1 MLVLRL
7 DPLTDEDIRRI
18 LAGRPGIDDAEA
30 FIRTSDEKG
39 ISELLRSPQCL
50 DMLATVVG
58 DGRSWPSNRLELFD
72 AACRKMVREHND
84 EHLAV
89 VQSFTGGLTEDAL
102 LDAAGR
108 LCAVQLLAGIAG
120 YALMSRQATD
130 DFPAADRC
138 HPFPRV
144 LATKL
149 FSARARECFSPV
161 HRHVAEFLGARHL
174 ARLVG
179 GQDLNHGKARRG
191 LPARRVV
198 SLMTGYD
205 DMVVTELRGLSAWFA
220 AQCWTV
226 RSDLIDRDPIGVG
239 LYGDVSQFSLDE
251 KRALLASL
259 ERQTSWLVP
268 AYRAAAAFR
277 ALATPEME
285 TAFREVLTGVGQTP
299 EHHLAFLRFVLSL
312 LAQATRFQNLSGLL
326 LGIVRDEMRPIDI
339 RTRALDAF
347 VYNHPDDQEKSST
360 LRALLADAATG
371 QVSDENG
378 ELLGIL
384 LTTLYPDHL
393 TPSDVWGHL
402 STLAN
407 PAFLGG
413 PRFRAWTSRLMDGS
427 SASVIAEHLDAMAA
441 RLDAQGTLRVSL
453 KSRELQ
459 YVPVCLLA
467 RGLEALGDR
476 IETTRLYD
484 WLRVWLITDPVR
496 LSAKDSLERIRHWM
510 GKHPKIQKA
519 LLVEGLTRG
528 TAFDDDRFRRCV
540 DEIDQIQWRFCGSS
554 RPADFDE
561 WCLAR
566 AETTTDPRAAKYFL
580 RHAMHSVRTPANDQE
595 LSLDVLKRRAQAHN
609 ILAGIYAEIQ
619 KDDRE
624 MDLTLRQHEQRQQHY
639 HAEEEREHQEKLDYI
654 RSHEASLR
662 GNRCPPALLHQL
674 AAAYFGFL
682 LDAQGDT
689 PRARLENLF
698 RGDKGLMDAA
708 LTGLRDAI
716 LRADLPDVD
725 EIIRLHDQ
733 RKEHHLALPALV
745 SLGERCRTAPD
756 ELGRLE
762 TDLVR
767 RALAFHYSTG
777 GLPESDS
784 AWYKKIVNSRPKLV
798 ADMLIR
804 SARAEIRTGREHVAG
819 LYELAYDHEHA
830 QVAAIASLP
839 LLRAFPI
846 RCAARQMTNLCYLL
860 WAALRRADS
869 TALLDL
875 IGRKL
880 SRTSMDVAQRGHWLA
895 AGLILSPP
903 TYLDPAETF
912 AASRERRIRHLFALF
927 THCPREMKRLEV
939 QVLRLVI
946 RLAGSTFRPWA
957 PRPGGGVV
965 RVTPEMSA
973 AEYVQWMIHSLA
985 ELPTSEASE
994 ALEALASDQTV
1005 SSWRAELIQA
1015 RDGQRVVRRN
1025 AEHRYF
1031 NIEQIC
1037 RTLNDESPV
1046 HVGDL
1051 AALVVDRLQEIADRI
1066 RNGNTDDWRQ
1076 YWNEDSH
1083 ARPVKPKP
1091 ENSCRN
1097 ALLSDLQQCLPD
1109 DVNADREGPYAN
1121 DKRADIRVACRDF
1134 NVPVEIKRNGHHDLW
1149 SALRDQLVARY
1160 ARDQGASGYGIYLV
1174 LWFGECDGCRT
1185 PLPPTGARPDDP
1197 DGLKAGL
1204 EATLAP
1210 DETRKIS
1217 ICVIDVSVREGKV
1230 LPTYLSRSPAKTR
1243 SPDEGRAASWTGIKE
1258 SQSAPEG

>member
-1 MLVLRL
+1 MNVEVLRTCTEVLEETGQGQAVRSGSLKAFREVPAYVLLGDPGSGKSTSFEAECEALGDEARCVTARDFLTFDPLPEWRSKILFIDGLDEVRAGSGDVRTPFDAIRQKLDYLESPRFRLSCRETDWLGTNDRSKLDRVAPGGRVLVLRL
-7 DPLTDEDIRRI
+7 DLLTDEDIKQI

-30 FIRTSDEKG
+30 FIGTAHEKG
-39 ISELLRSPQCL
+39 IGGLLRNPQCL
-50 DMLATVVG
+50 DMLVTVVG
-58 DGRSWPSNRLELFD
+58 DGKSWPLSRLELFH
-72 AACRKMVREHND
+72 AACRKMVCEHND
-84 EHLAV
+84 EHIAAE
-89 VQSFTGGLTEDAL
+89 QSFAGAPIASVGLTEDAL
-102 LDAAGR
+102 LDTAGR

-149 FSARARECFSPV
+149 FSARARGCFSPV

-179 GQDLNHGKARRG
+179 GRDLNHGNARRG
-191 LPARRVV
+191 LPAGRVV

-220 AQCWTV
+220 AQCRTV

-285 TAFREVLTGVGQTP
+285 TAFREVLTGVSQTP

-312 LAQATRFQNLSGLL
+312 LAQATPFPNLSGLL
-326 LGIVRDEMRPIDI
+326 LGIVRDETRPIDI

-347 VYNHPDDQEKSST
+347 VYNHPDDQEKRST
-360 LRALLADAATG
+360 LRALLADAAAG

-459 YVPVCLLA
+459 YMPVRLLA

-484 WLRVWLITDPVR
+484 WLRVGLITNHVR

-510 GKHPKIQKA
+510 GEHPKVQKA
-519 LLVEGLTRG
+519 LLVEGLTWS
-528 TAFDDDRFRRCV
+528 TEFDDDRFRRCV
-540 DEIDQIQWRFCGSS
+540 DEIDQIQGCFYGSS

-566 AETTTDPRAAKYFL
+566 AETTTDPRVAKYFL
-580 RHAMHSVRTPANDQE
+580 RHAMHTVRTPANDQG
-595 LSLDVLKRRAQAHN
+595 LSLDVLERRAQAHN

-619 KDDRE
+619 KDDRA
-624 MDLTLRQHEQRQQHY
+624 MDLTRRHGEQRQQRY
-639 HAEEEREHQEKLDYI
+639 RAEEEREHQEKLDYI

-682 LDAQGDT
+682 LDVQGDT

-698 RGDKGLMDAA
+698 RGDEGLMDAA

-733 RKEHHLALPALV
+733 RKEHHLALPTLV
-745 SLGERCRTAPD
+745 SLEERGRTAPD
-756 ELGRLE
+756 ELG
-762 TDLVR
+762 DWR
-767 RALAFHYSTG
+767 RT
-777 GLPESDS
+777 
-784 AWYKKIVNSRPKLV
+784 WC
-798 ADMLIR
+798 
-804 SARAEIRTGREHVAG
+804 AG
-819 LYELAYDHEHA
+819 L
-830 QVAAIASLP
+830 
-839 LLRAFPI
+839 
-846 RCAARQMTNLCYLL
+846 
-860 WAALRRADS
+860 
-869 TALLDL
+869 
-875 IGRKL
+875 
-880 SRTSMDVAQRGHWLA
+880 
-895 AGLILSPP
+895 
-903 TYLDPAETF
+903 
-912 AASRERRIRHLFALF
+912 
-927 THCPREMKRLEV
+927 
-939 QVLRLVI
+939 
-946 RLAGSTFRPWA
+946 
-957 PRPGGGVV
+957 
-965 RVTPEMSA
+965 
-973 AEYVQWMIHSLA
+973 
-985 ELPTSEASE
+985 
-994 ALEALASDQTV
+994 
-1005 SSWRAELIQA
+1005 
-1015 RDGQRVVRRN
+1015 
-1025 AEHRYF
+1025 
-1031 NIEQIC
+1031 
-1037 RTLNDESPV
+1037 
-1046 HVGDL
+1046 
-1051 AALVVDRLQEIADRI
+1051 
-1066 RNGNTDDWRQ
+1066 
-1076 YWNEDSH
+1076 
-1083 ARPVKPKP
+1083 
-1091 ENSCRN
+1091 
-1097 ALLSDLQQCLPD
+1097 
-1109 DVNADREGPYAN
+1109 
-1121 DKRADIRVACRDF
+1121 
-1134 NVPVEIKRNGHHDLW
+1134 
-1149 SALRDQLVARY
+1149 
-1160 ARDQGASGYGIYLV
+1160 
-1174 LWFGECDGCRT
+1174 
-1185 PLPPTGARPDDP
+1185 
-1197 DGLKAGL
+1197 
-1204 EATLAP
+1204 
-1210 DETRKIS
+1210 
-1217 ICVIDVSVREGKV
+1217 
-1230 LPTYLSRSPAKTR
+1230 
-1243 SPDEGRAASWTGIKE
+1243 
-1258 SQSAPEG
+1258 